1 MHRRDLLKLG
11 ALAGSAA
18 LASGVTSPL
27 GAGLGAG
34 SGRLSDSLAR
44 GITPWKPRR
53 VKNII
58 FVAYDGTGY
67 EDFAT
72 ADFFAREV
80 VGTRLRFHEL
90 LTRGATGVMIPSSLS
105 SWITDSAA
113 ATCAWSTGRKIVN
126 GQLSVF
132 PDGTE
137 LTSILEL
144 ARDRGK
150 KTGLVTSARITHATP
165 AGWVAKVENRNM
177 EETIAEQ
184 YLASGTDL
192 LLGGGQG
199 PFDPGSR
206 FDDRDLWAEFR
217 AAGYDVVRTA
227 EELTASTG
235 SKLLGVFTPGQ
246 QHLPYEIDRRFQNHP
261 APSLATLTR
270 TALERL
276 DGADEGFVLQVEAG
290 RPDHANHNNDPGG
303 LLWDWIAADEA
314 LGVLLDYVEARDD
327 TLLLFACDHDTGG
340 GVAFGWGSGY
350 RNTDPSLMTIG
361 RLRASHE
368 WLLREVFS
376 RNPTPAET
384 GAVIREYLG
393 IPVEAEEAEL
403 LSRVLSGDRE
413 GMRWGHRNAVGN
425 GRMIQ
430 MAQLLTMSP
439 SGQPDRPGVS
449 FATGNHTAGFVP
461 VSIVGAGTEPRNLGV
476 VDNTELFGVMTA
488 ALGVQ
493 YENPTMTPDQARV
506 LLDER

>member
-1 MHRRDLLKLG
+1 MHRRDLLKFG
-11 ALAGSAA
+11 ALAGTAA
-18 LASGVTSPL
+18 LATGISAPL
-27 GAGLGAG
+27 GAG
-34 SGRLSDSLAR
+34 SLSQALSR

-53 VKNII
+53 VRNVI

-67 EDFAT
+67 EDLAT

-80 VGTRLRFHEL
+80 VGTRLRFHDL
-90 LTRGATGVMIPSSLS
+90 LGGGAAGSMIPASLS
-105 SWITDSAA
+105 SWVTDSAA
-113 ATCAWSTGRKIVN
+113 ASCAWSTGRKLVN
-126 GQLSVF
+126 GQLGVF

-144 ARDRGK
+144 ARARGR

-165 AGWVAKVENRNM
+165 AGWVAKVESRNM

-184 YLASGTDL
+184 YLASGTDV

-206 FDDRDLWAEFR
+206 FDDRDLWAEYR

-227 EELTASTG
+227 EELAASTG
-235 SKLLGVFTPGQ
+235 SKLLGAFTPGQ
-246 QHLPYEIDRRFQNHP
+246 QHLPYEIDRRYQDHP
-261 APSLATLTR
+261 APSLAALTR
-270 TALERL
+270 AALERL
-276 DGADEGFVLQVEAG
+276 DGAEEGFVLQVEAG

-314 LGVLLDYVEARDD
+314 LGVVLDYADARDD
-327 TLLLFACDHDTGG
+327 TLVLFACDHDTGG

-350 RNTDPSLMTIG
+350 RNTDPSLLAAG
-361 RLRASHE
+361 GLRASHE
-368 WLLREVFS
+368 WLLREVLP
-376 RNPTPAET
+376 RNPSPAET
-384 GAVIREYLG
+384 GEVVREYLG
-393 IPVEAEEAEL
+393 IPVDAEEATL
-403 LSRVLSGDRE
+403 LARVLTGDRE

-439 SGQPDRPGVS
+439 SGDPDRPGIS

-461 VSIVGAGTEPRNLGV
+461 TAIYGAGTESRNLGV
-476 VDNTELFGVMTA
+476 VDNTELFTVMTA
-488 ALGVQ
+488 ALGLE
-493 YENPTMTPDQARV
+493 YENPVMTSDEARA
-506 LLDER
+506 LLDAG